1 MKKIMWFDEVGLGD
15 VSLVGG
21 KCTNLGELCKI
32 GVPVPPGFAI
42 TTSVFDEFVENERIF
57 DEIRQLHVFSK
68 ELTTINEFEEASAL
82 IRQLIESKALPANLT
97 EPIAEAY
104 KMLCEKCGIE
114 DMAVAVR
121 SSGVAEDMPTAS
133 FAGQYDSYLNIKG
146 IENVLENVK
155 KCWSSM
161 FTARCM
167 HYRKHNGLSIIEGS
181 ISVAVQ
187 KMVNAEAAGV
197 CFSVNPN
204 TGDRS
209 KIVLE
214 GNWGAGESVVQGHVN
229 PDIFVIDKNTM
240 DLLDVKVN
248 KKLTQYSLK
257 EHGTE
262 VEAVPVE
269 KQSICCLKNEEAQK
283 IAGIAKSLEVY
294 YGAPQD
300 TEWVID
306 KDLKFPNNVFLVQSR
321 PITAISEQKDTADKL
336 VDLMLS
342 RLIS

>member
-1 MKKIMWFDEVGLGD
+1 MGD
-15 VSLVGG
+15 VGLVGG

-32 GVPVPPGFAI
+32 GVPVPPGFAV
-42 TTSVFDEFVENERIF
+42 TTHVFDEFVASEGIF
-57 DEIRQLHVFSK
+57 DEVRQLPVMAK
-68 ELTTINEFEEASAL
+68 ELSSINEFEEASLL
-82 IRQLIESKALPANLT
+82 IRKIIESKQLSVNLT
-97 EPIAEAY
+97 EPIALAY
-104 KMLCEKCGIE
+104 KLLCDKCNID

-146 IENVLENVK
+146 IDNVLENVK

-167 HYRKHNGLSIIEGS
+167 HYRKHNGLAIIDGS
-181 ISVAVQ
+181 ISVVIQ
-187 KMVNAEAAGV
+187 KMATAEAAGV

-214 GNWGAGESVVQGHVN
+214 GSWGAGESVVQGQVN
-229 PDIFVIDKNTM
+229 PDIFVINKETLNI
-240 DLLDVKVN
+240 LDVKIN

-257 EHGTE
+257 ENGTE
-262 VEAVPVE
+262 VEAVPEE

-283 IAGIAKSLEVY
+283 IAQIVKSLEEY

-300 TEWVID
+300 TEWVLDRDFI
-306 KDLKFPNNVFLVQSR
+306 FPNNVYFVQSR
-321 PITAISEQKDTADKL
+321 PITAISEQKCAADKL